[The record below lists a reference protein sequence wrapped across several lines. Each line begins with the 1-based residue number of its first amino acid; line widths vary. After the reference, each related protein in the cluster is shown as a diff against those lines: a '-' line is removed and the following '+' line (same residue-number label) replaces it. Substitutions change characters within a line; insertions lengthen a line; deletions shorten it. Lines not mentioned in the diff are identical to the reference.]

1 MTAKALV
8 LTALVLLALCA
19 PGFVSSSDAIPL
31 PPYFA
36 DEWVG
41 LVCLSLTLPGPPP
54 TQVNALVQIN
64 FDQVTNGGISLAEA
78 EELFSF
84 LTEAITE
91 FGPLAGGTNPQNT
104 CPQFTPTGIQNQFP
118 GLNALQAAQ
127 QLTAQYQQYGFF
139 IYVIADA
146 FLSRVSS
153 YLQDAGVPEDTLLLR
168 TDAFLVS
175 GSNDVTYTGSFEV
188 LRSLAP

>member
-31 PPYFA
+31 PQYFA

-41 LVCLSLTLPGPPP
+41 LVCLSVTLPGPPP

-64 FDQVTNGGISLAEA
+64 FDKVTNDGISLPEA
-78 EELFSF
+78 EQLFSF
-84 LTEAITE
+84 LTDAITQ

-104 CPQFTPTGIQNQFP
+104 CPQFTPTGMQNQFP

-127 QLTAQYQQYGFF
+127 ALTGTFQQHGFF
-139 IYVIADA
+139 LYVIADA
-146 FLSRVSS
+146 FLSRVSG
-153 YLQDAGVPEDTLLLR
+153 YLVDAGVPDDTLLLR
-168 TDAFLVS
+168 TDAFLVN
-175 GSNDVTYTGSFEV
+175 GSNDVTYTGSLEV
-188 LRSLAP
+188 LRSLIP